1 MVNYTLESHQFLA
14 IFIVAGIFV
23 AVSPAFKDEFEGKV
37 NVGSAIILG
46 VSAVV

>member
-1 MVNYTLESHQFLA
+1 MLESRQILA

-37 NVGSAIILG
+37 NVGSDIFLECLLLND
-46 VSAVV
+46 